1 MKRERAEI
9 ECGEREKQRG
19 GGVEIFSSKWN
30 RGCFPNFSWEKQNTS
45 VSSPPLSLP
54 HSLFSLARSI
64 FSSTHSRLS
73 ISFQYIGCL
82 HLKHIPPSLSHS
94 HSHDKI
100 HVSPCLHF
108 IIIFSVPFYGTDF
121 FLVYG
126 LRLVSGMSKQGRN

>member
-1 MKRERAEI
+1 MKRERESRDRVRR
-9 ECGEREKQRG
+9 ERETKG
-19 GGVEIFSSKWN
+19 GGNIFIQMES
-30 RGCFPNFSWEKQNTS
+30 RMFSEFLLGKTEYIRFLTPS
-45 VSSPPLSLP
+45 LSPSL
-54 HSLFSLARSI
+54 SLFSRSLHFFI
-64 FSSTHSRLS
+64 HTLQTFHFIS
-73 ISFQYIGCL
+73 IYWL
-82 HLKHIPPSLSHS
+82 PPPETYTPPSLSLT